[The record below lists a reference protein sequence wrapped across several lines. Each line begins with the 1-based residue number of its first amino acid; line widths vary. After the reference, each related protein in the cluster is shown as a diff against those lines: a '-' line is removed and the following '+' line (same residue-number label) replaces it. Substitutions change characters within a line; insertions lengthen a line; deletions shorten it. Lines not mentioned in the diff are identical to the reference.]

1 MRRRVLL
8 SGLAV
13 AGLIGIT
20 AKGANANLPK
30 GKKLTAPE
38 LAGVVPQG
46 WQVIDGQKLNREF
59 KFKDFIEAFGF
70 MTKVAIAAEK
80 MDHHPEWFNVYNR
93 VVIDLTTHDVGGIS
107 ALDIDLA
114 KKINALL

>member
-8 SGLAV
+8 SGLTV
-13 AGLIGIT
+13 SGLIGIT
-20 AKGANANLPK
+20 AKGAKANLPK
-30 GKKLTAPE
+30 GKLTNQDLLGAI
-38 LAGVVPQG
+38 PQD
-46 WQVIDGQKLNREF
+46 WQIIDGKKLKREF

-80 MDHHPEWFNVYNR
+80 MGHHPEWFNVYNR

-107 ALDIDLA
+107 ALDIVLA
-114 KKINALL
+114 KKIDALL